1 MSVEH
6 SSPLGSPSGRI
17 HQEYVQCPS
26 VSETADQVFDQGRPG
41 SLSTVHRRTPRRGG
55 GRVWLI
61 LALLLLIGVIA
72 AGGALVALDRRYA
85 GKIYP
90 NVSVRGVS
98 VGELTP
104 AMARAALER
113 QFASFLAQP
122 VILTYG
128 DQIWTPTLADLGVRL
143 EIDRA
148 VEQAYLAGRGHDLF
162 TNLGEVFTVYRDG
175 LELPLHLT
183 VDQAA
188 MQTYLLSRAVQVERP
203 ASDARIVLD
212 GGLIAVTPATTG
224 QQVLINETLH
234 ELTTALQSLVPQTVA
249 LRTRAVAPRLSDG
262 AVQAAREELARLL
275 AGPIT
280 ITVEGARSPTVWSLE
295 ELARLVHVERQAGAA
310 GDTLAVTVDRA
321 RLQAKLADLAEKTT
335 IPGQLPRVD
344 WNGGNLRIFKEGV
357 PGRRF
362 DVARA
367 EDVVLRA
374 LAAPATAREVTLPL
388 SQESLP
394 VTAANLDQLG
404 ITELLAVG
412 RSDFSGSAAYRI
424 TNIQAGM
431 RLLHGVLVPPGAEFS
446 FNDTIGRIDASN
458 GFVEG
463 YAIVQ
468 NRTQLEWG
476 GGICQDSTTMFRA
489 AFWAGLPI
497 TERWGHSFYISWYD
511 KYGFGEYGNGPGMDA
526 TIFTGALDLKFLN
539 DTGNWL
545 LIQTLADPSRALAE
559 VRIYGTSDGRKVSLI
574 GPTITE
580 RVPAPTR
587 PRYVPDPRQPRGSM
601 RQSDKARGGMTIH
614 FTRVIERDG
623 QIIERR
629 QFETK
634 FKPWPNIYEV
644 NPADLGPDG
653 RPIPY
658 QPTPTPNPD
667 TAPTP
672 DPNAPPPAD
681 GQSPGAPDNGQ
692 LVPVDPPQPEP
703 PQPPVEGGGAAGG

>member
-1 MSVEH
+1 
-6 SSPLGSPSGRI
+6 
-17 HQEYVQCPS
+17 
-26 VSETADQVFDQGRPG
+26 
-41 SLSTVHRRTPRRGG
+41 RR
-55 GRVWLI
+55 
-61 LALLLLIGVIA
+61 
-72 AGGALVALDRRYA
+72 
-85 GKIYP
+85 
-90 NVSVRGVS
+90 
-98 VGELTP
+98 
-104 AMARAALER
+104 
-113 QFASFLAQP
+113 
-122 VILTYG
+122 
-128 DQIWTPTLADLGVRL
+128 
-143 EIDRA
+143 
-148 VEQAYLAGRGHDLF
+148 RGHDPV
-162 TNLGEVFTVYRDG
+162 TNLGEMFAVYRDG

-183 VDQAA
+183 VDHAA
-188 MQTYLLSRAVQVERP
+188 MQAYLMSRAAQVERP
-203 ASDARIVLD
+203 ARDAQIALD
-212 GGLIAVTPATTG
+212 GTLITVTPAVPG

-234 ELTTALQSLVPQTVA
+234 ELTAAVQSLAPRTVA
-249 LRTRAVAPRLSDG
+249 LRTREVAPRLSDT
-262 AVQAAREELARLL
+262 AVQVAREEIARLL

-280 ITVEGARSPTVWSLE
+280 ITIEGVPAPVVWSLE
-295 ELARLVHVERQAGAA
+295 DLARLVRLEREPGAA
-310 GDTLAVTVDRA
+310 GDMLAVTVDQAQVR
-321 RLQAKLADLAEKTT
+321 AKLAELAEATA
-335 IPGQLPRVD
+335 IPGRLPRVD

-362 DVARA
+362 SVAQA
-367 EDVVLRA
+367 EKAVLA
-374 LAAPATAREVTLPL
+374 AFAAPATARQVSLTR
-388 SQESLP
+388 QEETMP
-394 VTAANLDQLG
+394 VTAATLDQLG

-412 RSDFSGSAAYRI
+412 RSDFSGSAAYRV

-545 LIQTLADPSRALAE
+545 LIQTLADPSQALAE

-580 RVPAPTR
+580 RVPAPTQ
-587 PRYVPDPRQPRGSM
+587 PRYVPDPRRPRGSI

-623 QIIERR
+623 QVIERR
-629 QFETK
+629 LFETK

-658 QPTPTPNPD
+658 EPTPDPNA
-667 TAPTP
+667 APTP
-672 DPNAPPPAD
+672 DPNAAPTPDPNTTVPTD
-681 GQSPGAPDNGQ
+681 GQAPGLPDNGQ
-692 LVPVDPPQPEP
+692 IVPVVPPQPDPPQPP
-703 PQPPVEGGGAAGG
+703 AEGDAGADG

>member
-1 MSVEH
+1 
-6 SSPLGSPSGRI
+6 
-17 HQEYVQCPS
+17 
-26 VSETADQVFDQGRPG
+26 
-41 SLSTVHRRTPRRGG
+41 
-55 GRVWLI
+55 
-61 LALLLLIGVIA
+61 VIA

-90 NVSVRGVS
+90 HVSVRGVS

-104 AMARAALER
+104 AMARAVLER

-122 VILTYG
+122 VTLTYG
-128 DQIWTPTLADLGVRL
+128 DQIWMPTLAELGVRL
-143 EIDRA
+143 EIDRT
-148 VEQAYLAGRGHDLF
+148 VEQAYLAGRGHDPF
-162 TNLGEVFTVYRDG
+162 TNLGEVFAVYRDG

-188 MQTYLLSRAVQVERP
+188 MQAYLLSRAVQVERP
-203 ASDARIVLD
+203 ASDARITFD
-212 GGLIAVTPATTG
+212 GGLIAVTPAATG

-262 AVQAAREELARLL
+262 AVQDAREELARLL

-280 ITVEGARSPTVWSLE
+280 ITVEGARTPIVWSLE
-295 ELARLVHVERQAGAA
+295 DLARLVRVERQAGAA

-321 RLQAKLADLAEKTT
+321 RLRAKLADLAEKTA
-335 IPGQLPRVD
+335 IPGRLPRVD
-344 WNGGNLRIFKEGV
+344 WNGGDLRIIKEGV
-357 PGRRF
+357 PGRRL

-367 EDVVLRA
+367 EEMVLA
-374 LAAPATAREVTLPL
+374 AFAAPATAREVTLPL

-468 NRTQLEWG
+468 NRTQIEWG

-497 TERWGHSFYISWYD
+497 TERWGHSLYISWYD

-559 VRIYGTSDGRKVSLI
+559 VRIYGTSDGRKVSLL

-580 RVPAPTR
+580 RIPAPTQ
-587 PRYVPDPRQPRGSM
+587 PRYVPDPRQPRGSI
-601 RQSDKARGGMTIH
+601 RQSDKARGGMTIQ

-629 QFETK
+629 LFETK

-658 QPTPTPNPD
+658 QPTPDPNA
-667 TAPTP
+667 APTP
-672 DPNAPPPAD
+672 DPNAAPTPDPNAAPTPEPNAPPPAD
-681 GQSPGAPDNGQ
+681 GQAPGAPDDGHI
-692 LVPVDPPQPEP
+692 VPVAPPQPEATQSP
-703 PQPPVEGGGAAGG
+703 AEGDGAAGG

>member
-6 SSPLGSPSGRI
+6 SSPLGTPSGRSR
-17 HQEYVQCPS
+17 QEHVQFPS
-26 VSETADQVFDQGRPG
+26 VSETADQVFDQDRPG
-41 SLSTVHRRTPRRGG
+41 GLSTAHPRTPRRGG
-55 GRVWLI
+55 GRIGLI
-61 LALLLLIGVIA
+61 VALVLLVVVIA
-72 AGGALVALDRRYA
+72 AGGTLVAVDQRYA

-90 NVSVRGVS
+90 NVSVHGVS
-98 VGELTP
+98 IGELTP
-104 AMARAALER
+104 AMARATLER

-122 VILTYG
+122 VTLTYG
-128 DQIWTPTLADLGVRL
+128 NQIWTPTLAELGVRL

-148 VEQAYLAGRGHDLF
+148 VEQAYLAGRGHDPF
-162 TNLGEVFTVYRDG
+162 TNLGEVFVVYRSG

-188 MQTYLLSRAVQVERP
+188 MQAYLLSRAVQVERP
-203 ASDARIVLD
+203 ALDAQITLD
-212 GGLIAVTPATTG
+212 GGLIAVTPAATG

-234 ELTTALQSLVPQTVA
+234 ELTTALQSLAPRTVA
-249 LRTRAVAPRLSDG
+249 LRTRAVAPRLSDA

-280 ITVEGARSPTVWSLE
+280 ITVEGAREPFVWSLE
-295 ELARLVHVERQAGAA
+295 DLARLVRVERQAGPA

-321 RLQAKLADLAEKTT
+321 QVRAKLTDLAAATA
-335 IPGQLPRVD
+335 IPGRLPRVD

-357 PGRRF
+357 PGRRL
-362 DVARA
+362 DVERA
-367 EDVVLRA
+367 EEMVLA
-374 LAAPATAREVTLPL
+374 AFAAPASARQVSLTLT
-388 SQESLP
+388 SESLP

-412 RSDFSGSAAYRI
+412 RSDFSGSAAYRV

-545 LIQTLADPSRALAE
+545 LIQTLADPGQALAE

-580 RVPAPTR
+580 RIPAPTQ
-587 PRYVPDPRQPRGSM
+587 PRYVPDPRRPRGSI
-601 RQSDKARGGMTIH
+601 RQSDKARGGMTIQ

-623 QIIERR
+623 QVIERR
-629 QFETK
+629 LFETK

-658 QPTPTPNPD
+658 QPTPDPNA
-667 TAPTP
+667 APTP
-672 DPNAPPPAD
+672 DPNAPPPGD
-681 GQSPGAPDNGQ
+681 GQAPGAPDNGQ
-692 LVPVDPPQPEP
+692 LTPVTPQPEP
-703 PQPPVEGGGAAGG
+703 PQPPTDGDAAADG

>member
-1 MSVEH
+1 M
-6 SSPLGSPSGRI
+6 
-17 HQEYVQCPS
+17 
-26 VSETADQVFDQGRPG
+26 
-41 SLSTVHRRTPRRGG
+41 
-55 GRVWLI
+55 
-61 LALLLLIGVIA
+61 
-72 AGGALVALDRRYA
+72 ALDRRYA

-703 PQPPVEGGGAAGG
+703 PQPPVEGDGAAGG

>member
-17 HQEYVQCPS
+17 HQEHVQYPS
-26 VSETADQVFDQGRPG
+26 LSEIADQVFDQGRPG
-41 SLSTVHRRTPRRGG
+41 GLSTAHPRMPRRGG
-55 GRVWLI
+55 RRVWHI
-61 LALLLLIGVIA
+61 LVLLLLVGALAV
-72 AGGALVALDRRYA
+72 AGSLVALDRRYA

-122 VILTYG
+122 VTLTYG
-128 DQIWTPTLADLGVRL
+128 DQIWTPTLAELGVSL

-148 VEQAYLAGRGHDLF
+148 VEQAYLAGRGHDPF

-183 VDQAA
+183 VDQAV
-188 MQTYLLSRAVQVERP
+188 MQAYLLSRAVQVERP
-203 ASDARIVLD
+203 ASDARIALD
-212 GGLIAVTPATTG
+212 GALIAVTPAAAG
-224 QQVLINETLH
+224 EQVLIDETLR

-280 ITVEGARSPTVWSLE
+280 ITVEGARTPIVWTLE
-295 ELARLVHVERQAGAA
+295 DLARLVRVERQAGPA
-310 GDTLAVTVDRA
+310 GDRLAVTVDRA
-321 RLQAKLADLAEKTT
+321 RLRTKLADLAERTA
-335 IPGQLPRVD
+335 IPGRLPRVD
-344 WNGGNLRIFKEGV
+344 WNGGDLRIFKEGV
-357 PGRRF
+357 PGQQI
-362 DVARA
+362 DVAQA
-367 EDVVLRA
+367 EEALLAA
-374 LAAPATAREVTLPL
+374 LAAPATARAVTLPL

-412 RSDFSGSAAYRI
+412 RSDFSGSAAYRV

-545 LIQTLADPSRALAE
+545 LIQTLADPGQALAE

-580 RVPAPTR
+580 RIPAPTQ
-587 PRYVPDPRQPRGSM
+587 PRYVPDPRRPRGSI
-601 RQSDKARGGMTIH
+601 RQSDKARGGMTIQ

-623 QIIERR
+623 QVIERR
-629 QFETK
+629 LFETK

-658 QPTPTPNPD
+658 QPTPDPNATP
-667 TAPTP
+667 AP

-681 GQSPGAPDNGQ
+681 GQAPEAPDHGQ
-692 LVPVDPPQPEP
+692 LVPVAPPQPEP
-703 PQPPVEGGGAAGG
+703 PQPPAEGDGAAGG